1 MSAEYAHLVQKDS
14 ILIVAEQ
21 PWQIELAA
29 IFANKLR
36 ALRPDLRVEIAV
48 TDYFTFLHDA
58 RKLESIST
66 NFAVRIHSLQNLYH
80 SWQTNREPDIV
91 PIQHSLSEWVSRRKP
106 SRSLEVLE
114 KTNQLIYGWERN
126 YFYLPIS
133 DKWKKKIL
141 LDSIHW
147 CEDILVNLKP
157 KMVVSIERNT
167 LCNSLFFEIA
177 KSEGIEHVTYIVSRF
192 GNRWIPHLNFGLGQ
206 DHPLSTESKLSNHLE
221 LKVRDFQTSIPSNLM
236 ASNQSYLYRA
246 AAGNLQ
252 NVFSQKL
259 IHRLP
264 YIMGRDLGNGVSNLA
279 RLTKQIVLRLRYRKT
294 RYAFPVVRLEQNLF
308 KLSIWEM
315 KQVIYYHIR
324 MLGIRKWGIH
334 KPPSSPYFFWGL
346 HSRPEDSTSVLG
358 FGQDEHE
365 LIKLTAA
372 LIPDGTSLLVK
383 EHPIMFG
390 VRARN
395 FYAGLRKIKKLVLV
409 DAFSNTQSF
418 VTHDSCLGVIGVSG
432 TMLLECEL
440 ANKGAFAFGV
450 PEFKNYLSSD
460 GASLTS
466 FLNSQLNSNADILKS
481 RAVKYADRVL
491 ALSTEYDVPYL
502 HDLRDPSVEKMLGV
516 WADTLIKGGL
526 SG

>member
-29 IFANKLR
+29 TFANKLK
-36 ALRPDLRVEIAV
+36 ALRPDLRVEIAA

-66 NFAVRIHSLQNLYH
+66 NFAIKIYTLQNLYR
-80 SWQTNREPDIV
+80 SWQTNHEPDTV
-91 PIQHSLSEWVSRRKP
+91 SIQHSLSEWVSRRKP

-141 LDSIHW
+141 LDSINW
-147 CEDILVNLKP
+147 CEEILANLKP

-167 LCNSLFFEIA
+167 LCNTLFFEIA

-206 DHPLSTESKLSNHLE
+206 NHPLSTESKLSNHLE
-221 LKVRDFQTSIPSNLM
+221 LKVQDFQTSIHSNSIV
-236 ASNQSYLYRA
+236 SNQSSLYRA

-252 NVFSQKL
+252 NVVNQKL

-264 YIMGRDLGNGVSNLA
+264 YILGRDLGNGVSNLA
-279 RLTKQIVLRLRYRKT
+279 RLIKQIVLRLRYRKT
-294 RYAFPVVRLEQNLF
+294 RYEFPVVRLEQNLF

-315 KQVIYYHIR
+315 KQIIYYHIR
-324 MLGIRKWGIH
+324 MIGIRRWGIH

-358 FGQDEHE
+358 FGQDEYD
-365 LIKLTAA
+365 LIKMTAA
-372 LIPDGTSLLVK
+372 LLPDGTSLLVK

-395 FYAGLRKIKKLVLV
+395 FYTGLRKIEKVVLV
-409 DAFSNTQSF
+409 DSFSDTKNF
-418 VTHDSCLGVIGVSG
+418 VTRDLCLGVIGVSG
-432 TMLLECEL
+432 TMLLEAEL
-440 ANKGAFAFGV
+440 GNKRAFALGA
-450 PEFKNYLSSD
+450 PEFKSYLSSA
-460 GASLTS
+460 GISLST
-466 FLNSQLNSNADILKS
+466 FLDSRLSSNSSIPKS
-481 RAVKYADRVL
+481 RALEYADRVL

-502 HDLRDPSVEKMLGV
+502 HDLRDPNVEKMLSV
-516 WADTLIKGGL
+516 WADSLIKGGL
-526 SG
+526 GD